1 MVYLRKTW
9 LVLIAV
15 VALSGISS
23 SDAARASNLNSLGP
37 TTSTLLRTQARS
49 LTFQSKFFQMAL
61 TRELRFGFYDRT
73 ERAQQLNQLTAL
85 FRSAADKLNDKYAVG
100 LAPATNSAEVR
111 ELLRLGEELDYRL
124 ARSRLSYELR
134 SDWREI
140 GRTLSFLAD
149 LYETDEEAPSF
160 YTASDCDVK

>member
-9 LVLIAV
+9 LVLIAGM
-15 VALSGISS
+15 ALSGISS
-23 SDAARASNLNSLGP
+23 SGAARASNLNSLGP
-37 TTSTLLRTQARS
+37 ITSTLMRTQARS

-61 TRELRFGFYDRT
+61 TRELRFGVYDGT
-73 ERAQQLNQLTAL
+73 VRAKQLNQLTAL

-100 LAPATNSAEVR
+100 FGPATNSAEIR
-111 ELLRLGEELDYRL
+111 ELLRLGEELDHRL

-140 GRTLSFLAD
+140 RKTLSLFAD
-149 LYETDEEAPSF
+149 LWLTDE
-160 YTASDCDVK
+160 